1 MIKTLLRK
9 SKKILAIIQSRKIK
23 NRMPSYRRNPTKT
36 TIPRGYMWKR
46 PPMKELM
53 SLKLF
58 LRKTNWNK
66 VILKYL
72 KMEPTKLL
80 ATKKKFGLKI
90 TNAVGSKPTPNND
103 SNVLIFS

>member
-36 TIPRGYMWKR
+36 TIPRGYMWKK
-46 PPMKELM
+46 PPMKVKM

-58 LRKTNWNK
+58 VRKTNWNK
-66 VILKYL
+66 VILKNL
-72 KMEPTKLL
+72 KMEPTKLVNL
-80 ATKKKFGLKI
+80 PETILFGPEG
-90 TNAVGSKPTPNND
+90 GSVQELLCTSP
-103 SNVLIFS
+103 F